1 MQRLVAIGF
10 LVFMVGCLSP
20 IDFPVQRRGNQVVIS
35 GSLSNVSE
43 DPGRENL
50 ITIGITSGTGTRPE
64 PVEDAQITLLE
75 DGRVL
80 STYINVGG
88 GRYQLPIFVKPE
100 PGRAYVAEVRLAD
113 GRVYQS
119 KQETLPTVNA
129 TSTASG
135 RFVFDENVAFSGNV
149 VRTAF
154 YTIDADVAT
163 NAPNSFFRIYT
174 RETWF
179 LEPTNFPDPFN
190 SVPPPCFVP
199 GAVDPQRINLINTA
213 GRTNVEPIR
222 LEIASRRVDP
232 AFLKRIY
239 FTVYTAT
246 LTPTAY
252 EYWRKVN
259 ILANQV
265 GSIFDV
271 PPAEISG
278 NWQNVAEPNEKVW
291 GFFQVA
297 NTTAFRF
304 FVVGSEVPFFL
315 GTYCEYN
322 SNVPPD
328 SYPNECLNCLSL
340 PGSSYQRPV
349 WWPGG

>member
-1 MQRLVAIGF
+1 MKRLGTIVLLTLMI
-10 LVFMVGCLSP
+10 GCLSP

-43 DPGRENL
+43 EPERDNF
-50 ITIGITSGTGTRPE
+50 IMIGITSGSGARPE
-64 PVEDAQITLLE
+64 PVADALVLLLE
-75 DGRVL
+75 DNRL
-80 STYINVGG
+80 LASYINMGD
-88 GRYQLPIFVKPE
+88 GRYQLPNFIKPE
-100 PGRAYVAEVRLAD
+100 PGRTYLAEVRLAD
-113 GRVYQS
+113 GRVYRS
-119 KQETLPTVNA
+119 APETLPKESAVA
-129 TSTASG
+129 TASG

-149 VRTAF
+149 VRTAT
-154 YTIDADVAT
+154 YSIRAEITSS
-163 NAPNSFFRIYT
+163 APNSFLRLYT

-190 SVPPPCFVP
+190 AVPPPCFVP
-199 GAVDPQRINLINTA
+199 GAVDPQRINLVSTT
-213 GRTNVEPIR
+213 GRTNAAPIQ
-222 LEIASRRVDP
+222 LEIAIRSVDP

-246 LTPTAY
+246 LTTGAY
-252 EYWRKVN
+252 EYWRRVN

-278 NWQNVAEPNEKVW
+278 NWQNVNTPAEKVW
-291 GFFQVA
+291 GYFQVA
-297 NTTAFRF
+297 NTTSYRF

-322 SNVPPD
+322 SNFPPD
-328 SYPNECLNCLSL
+328 AYPNECLNCLSL
-340 PGSSYQRPV
+340 PGSTYQRPA